1 MRFRDWSRC
10 LALSAMCGLALMDVA
25 EAQTAAPASGKNLTI
40 VVAFAPGGGYD
51 VWARLVGRHIGK
63 HLPGNPGIIVQNMPG
78 AGGYV
83 AASWLYN
90 IAPKDGSTIG
100 LISRDVAVGPVIGA
114 PGARF
119 DATKM
124 NWLGT
129 PAMDTNVCIANTN
142 AAVQSVDD
150 LYTKELIVG
159 DVGPGSGTRTY
170 PNALNALIGT
180 KFKLV
185 SGFPSSADVFLAM
198 ERGEVDGICE
208 SLDSVTGKRP
218 GWLKDNKVRILFQ
231 GGAEPNPHV
240 NAPFVLDLGKS
251 EEQKAA
257 IRFLY
262 SGQGIGRPFVA
273 PPSLPADKLEAL
285 RSAFAATMK
294 DPEFIE
300 DAAKQKYEIEPKDGS
315 HLEALVRQ
323 IYASPKDII
332 EKMKP
337 FMQ

>member
-1 MRFRDWSRC
+1 MRFRSLMLGAVFTA
-10 LALSAMCGLALMDVA
+10 LAATSALAQSA
-25 EAQTAAPASGKNLTI
+25 GGGKSLTI
-40 VVAFAPGGGYD
+40 VVGFGPGGGYD
-51 VWARLVGRHIGK
+51 VWARLVGRHIGQF
-63 HLPGNPGIIVQNMPG
+63 LPGNPNVIVQNMPG
-78 AGGYV
+78 AGSYV
-83 AASWLYN
+83 AASWIYN
-90 IAPKDGSTIG
+90 IAPKDGTVIG
-100 LISRDVAVGPVIGA
+100 LISRDVAVGPIIGA

-124 NWLGT
+124 TWLGT
-129 PAMDTNVCIANTN
+129 PATDTNVCIANTR

-150 LYTKELIVG
+150 LFTKELIVG

-208 SLDSVTGKRP
+208 SLDSVIGKRP
-218 GWLKDNKVRILFQ
+218 DWIKNKTVKILFQ

-240 NAPFVLDLGKS
+240 DAPFVGDLGKT
-251 EEQKAA
+251 EDQKAA

-262 SGQGIGRPFVA
+262 AGQGIGRPFVA
-273 PPSLPADKLEAL
+273 PPSLPADKLGAL
-285 RSAFAATMK
+285 REAFEKTMK
-294 DPEFIE
+294 DPEFIA
-300 DAAKQKYEIEPKDGS
+300 DAAKSKLEVEPKDGP

-323 IYASPKDII
+323 IYASPKELVD
-332 EKMKP
+332 KMKP

>member
-1 MRFRDWSRC
+1 MRFRSLMLGAVFTA
-10 LALSAMCGLALMDVA
+10 LAATSALA
-25 EAQTAAPASGKNLTI
+25 QAAGGGKSLTI
-40 VVAFAPGGGYD
+40 VVGFGPGGGYD
-51 VWARLVGRHIGK
+51 VWARLVGRHIGQY
-63 HLPGNPGIIVQNMPG
+63 LPGNPNVIVQNMPG
-78 AGGYV
+78 AGSYV
-83 AASWLYN
+83 AASWIYN
-90 IAPKDGSTIG
+90 IAPKDGTVIG
-100 LISRDVAVGPVIGA
+100 LISRDVAVGPIIGA

-124 NWLGT
+124 TWLGT
-129 PAMDTNVCIANTN
+129 PATDTNVCIANQR
-142 AAVQSVDD
+142 AAVQNVDD
-150 LYTKELIVG
+150 LFYKELIVG

-218 GWLKDNKVRILFQ
+218 DWIKNKTVKILFQ
-231 GGAEPNPHV
+231 GGSEPNPHV
-240 NAPFVLDLGKS
+240 DAPFVSDLGKTQ
-251 EEQKAA
+251 EQKAA

-262 SGQGIGRPFVA
+262 AGQGIGRPFVA
-273 PPSLPADKLEAL
+273 PPSLPADKLGAL
-285 RSAFAATMK
+285 REAFGKTMK
-294 DPEFIE
+294 DPEFIA
-300 DAAKQKYEIEPKDGS
+300 DAAKSKLEIEPKDGP

-323 IYASPKDII
+323 IYASPKELVD
-332 EKMKP
+332 KMKP

>member
-1 MRFRDWSRC
+1 MRFRSLVLGALFTA
-10 LALSAMCGLALMDVA
+10 LAASTALG
-25 EAQTAAPASGKNLTI
+25 QAAGSGKNLTI
-40 VVAFAPGGGYD
+40 VVGFGPGGGYD
-51 VWARLVGRHIGK
+51 VWARLVGRHIGQF
-63 HLPGNPGIIVQNMPG
+63 LPGSPNVIVQNMPG

-90 IAPKDGSTIG
+90 IAPKDGSVIG
-100 LISRDVAVGPVIGA
+100 LISRDVAVGPIIGA

-129 PAMDTNVCIANTN
+129 PATDTNVCIANNN

-150 LYTKELIVG
+150 LMTKQLIVG

-170 PNALNALIGT
+170 PNALNELLGT

-218 GWLKDNKVRILFQ
+218 DWIKSGKVRILFQ
-231 GGAEPNPHV
+231 GGSEPNPHV
-240 NAPFVLDLGKS
+240 KAPFVVDLAKTDD
-251 EEQKAA
+251 QKAA

-262 SGQGIGRPFVA
+262 AGQGIGRPFVA
-273 PPSLPADKLEAL
+273 PPSLPADKLSAL
-285 RSAFAATMK
+285 RDAFAKTMA
-294 DPEFIE
+294 DPAFIE
-300 DAAKQKYEIEPKDGS
+300 DAAKSKLEIEPKDGP
-315 HLEALVRQ
+315 HLEGLVRQ
-323 IYASPKDII
+323 IYASPQALVD
-332 EKMKP
+332 KMKP